1 MPNLHSRIKQHRKK
15 LGLSQADMADR
26 CGVSQPTIANW
37 ERGGHIPR
45 KDALEKIAHCLGVD
59 SVWLLSGELPAGR
72 SPVYQH
78 LNTPIR
84 HIPIFEWTKSFR
96 VFSNAQPTRYL
107 SLAIELEDLFAF
119 DSMSHKDF
127 NKNTI
132 LIFDKAAKPAANTR
146 FLAQCGDDILLLD
159 GDDLEKSNIKPLARL
174 IYSINSH

>member
-45 KDALEKIAHCLGVD
+45 KDALEKIADCLGVD

-84 HIPIFEWTKSFR
+84 HIPIFEWTANAKSFA
-96 VFSNAQPTRYL
+96 NAQPTRYL
-107 SLAIELEDLFAF
+107 SLAIELEELFAL
-119 DSMSHKDF
+119 DSLDHKEFARDS
-127 NKNTI
+127 I
-132 LIFDKAAKPAANTR
+132 LIFDKKAKPAANAR
-146 FLAQCGDDILLLD
+146 FLVQIGNMLSIAD
-159 GDDLEKSNIKPLARL
+159 GGELENPDLKPIGRL
-174 IYSINSH
+174 IYSIQSH

>member
-37 ERGGHIPR
+37 ERGGHVPR
-45 KDALEKIAHCLGVD
+45 KDALEKIADCLGVD

-84 HIPIFEWTKSFR
+84 HIPIYESTPSAKSFA
-96 VFSNAQPTRYL
+96 NAKPTRYL
-107 SLAIELEDLFAF
+107 SLAIELEDLFAL
-119 DSMSHKDF
+119 DSVDHKEFARDS
-127 NKNTI
+127 I
-132 LIFDKAAKPAANTR
+132 LIFDRQAKPAANAR
-146 FLAQCGDDILLLD
+146 FLVQNGDKISLID
-159 GDDLEKSNIKPLARL
+159 GAELENPGFVLIGRL
-174 IYSINSH
+174 IYSIHSH

>member
-15 LGLSQADMADR
+15 LGLSQADMAER

-45 KDALEKIAHCLGVD
+45 KDALEKIADCLNVD

-84 HIPIFEWTKSFR
+84 HIPIFEWTSSARAFA
-96 VFSNAQPTRYL
+96 NAKPTRYL
-107 SLAIELEDLFAF
+107 SLAIELEELFAL
-119 DSMSHKDF
+119 DSLDHREFARDS
-127 NKNTI
+127 I
-132 LIFDKAAKPAANTR
+132 LIFDKNAKPAANAR
-146 FLAQCGDDILLLD
+146 FLARKGDVMSLSD
-159 GDDLEKSNIKPLARL
+159 GAGLENSSLKPVGRL
-174 IYSINSH
+174 IYSIQSH